1 LNTSVAAATDD
12 ELDVMFAALAD
23 RTRRA
28 MVAHLAEGD
37 RTVNE
42 LAEPFAISLQAVSKH
57 IQVLERAGLVSR
69 RRDRQRRPCH
79 LEVDRLAPTA
89 DWIARSREIWTDRLD
104 KLELHLQRLQARTG
118 PGSAQNHDNDNDNDK
133 GRAR

>member
-1 LNTSVAAATDD
+1 LNKRVPTAADD
-12 ELDVMFAALAD
+12 DLDLMFAALAD

-28 MVAHLAEGD
+28 ILAHLADGD

-69 RRDRQRRPCH
+69 GRERQSRPCH
-79 LEVDRLAPTA
+79 LEMNRLAPAA
-89 DWIARSREIWTDRLD
+89 DWISQYREIWSDRFD
-104 KLELHLQRLQARTG
+104 KLQLHLAQLQSETKKDSDHER
-118 PGSAQNHDNDNDNDK
+118 
-133 GRAR
+133 

>member
-1 LNTSVAAATDD
+1 VATATDD
-12 ELDVMFAALAD
+12 DLDMMFAALAD

-28 MVAHLAEGD
+28 IVAHLADGD

-69 RRDRQRRPCH
+69 RRDRQSRPCH
-79 LEVDRLAPTA
+79 LEVNRLAPAA
-89 DWIARSREIWTDRLD
+89 DWISQHREIWGDRFD
-104 KLELHLQRLQARTG
+104 KLQLHLDHLQSETKK
-118 PGSAQNHDNDNDNDK
+118 DK
-133 GRAR
+133 P

>member
-1 LNTSVAAATDD
+1 MPTATATDD
-12 ELDVMFAALAD
+12 DLDMMFAALAD

-28 MVAHLAEGD
+28 ILAQLADGD

-69 RRDRQRRPCH
+69 GRERQSRPCH
-79 LEVDRLAPTA
+79 LEVNQLAPAA
-89 DWIARSREIWTDRLD
+89 DWISRYREIWSERFDKLQLHLDRLQTET
-104 KLELHLQRLQARTG
+104 KKGPRT
-118 PGSAQNHDNDNDNDK
+118 
-133 GRAR
+133 

>member
-1 LNTSVAAATDD
+1 MLTAAED

-28 MVAHLAEGD
+28 IIAHLADGD
-37 RTVNE
+37 CTVNE

-69 RRDRQRRPCH
+69 GRERQSRPCH
-79 LEVDRLAPTA
+79 LEADCLAPA
-89 DWIARSREIWTDRLD
+89 VDWIAQYREIWNDRFD
-104 KLELHLQRLQARTG
+104 KLQLHLQRLQPASQST
-118 PGSAQNHDNDNDNDK
+118 PQQ
-133 GRAR
+133 GREK